1 MILKGGTRYYDTPV
15 GVLCLD
21 SLFPKPR
28 GHLRNPLTFGFPVVT
43 RVITGVDVPRLLF
56 NPTPDLLEPFVQAA
70 RELEADGVRA
80 VTGSCGFMA
89 RFQGQIARELKV
101 PVLLSS
107 LVQLPLLRLLHGENA
122 VIGVLTASAA
132 ALTPELFAACASSRD
147 AVRIQGMDEQP
158 EFRETILTWT
168 AWNRKS
174 SARQKPSR
182 GRGLWTPCC
191 WNARISRLLPNLFRR
206 RRASRSTTSA
216 GWWNTR
222 PVRCAAENG
231 INGRQRQKNRGGKA
245 VENLSAPRGIHASET
260 VATNAYFLFKPNRST
275 TASAPRRANSATSR
289 PWRALSG
296 KSSSGRFAR
305 LLSGVTPY
313 SGGKASLKYMS

>member
-56 NPTPDLLEPFVQAA
+56 NPTPELLEPFLQAA

-132 ALTPELFAACASSRD
+132 ALTPEIFAACGSDKD
-147 AVRIQGMDEQP
+147 AVRTLRIQGMDEQP
-158 EFRETILTWT
+158 EFRETILENKRHDFDLGRLEQEIVGT
-168 AWNRKS
+168 AEAF
-174 SARQKPSR
+174 ARTR
-182 GRGLWTPCC
+182 ALD
-191 WNARISRLLPNLFRR
+191 ALLLEC
-206 RRASRSTTSA
+206 TD
-216 GWWNTR
+216 
-222 PVRCAAENG
+222 
-231 INGRQRQKNRGGKA
+231 
-245 VENLSAPRGIHASET
+245 LSAFAEPIQKATGIPVYDICGLVEYAACA
-260 VATNAYFLFKPNRST
+260 VC
-275 TASAPRRANSATSR
+275 RRKWDQR
-289 PWRALSG
+289 
-296 KSSSGRFAR
+296 
-305 LLSGVTPY
+305 
-313 SGGKASLKYMS
+313 

>member
-56 NPTPDLLEPFVQAA
+56 NPTPELLEPFVQAA
-70 RELEADGVRA
+70 REPEADGVRA

-158 EFRETILTWT
+158 EFRETILENKRHDFDLDRLEQEIVGT
-168 AWNRKS
+168 AKAF
-174 SARQKPSR
+174 ARTQA
-182 GRGLWTPCC
+182 LD
-191 WNARISRLLPNLFRR
+191 ALLLEC
-206 RRASRSTTSA
+206 TD
-216 GWWNTR
+216 
-222 PVRCAAENG
+222 
-231 INGRQRQKNRGGKA
+231 
-245 VENLSAPRGIHASET
+245 LSAFAEPVQKATGIPVYDICGLVEYAAHA
-260 VATNAYFLFKPNRST
+260 VC
-275 TASAPRRANSATSR
+275 RRKWDQR
-289 PWRALSG
+289 
-296 KSSSGRFAR
+296 
-305 LLSGVTPY
+305 
-313 SGGKASLKYMS
+313 

>member
-56 NPTPDLLEPFVQAA
+56 NPTPELLEPFVQAA

-132 ALTPELFAACASSRD
+132 ARD
-147 AVRIQGMDEQP
+147 AVRMQGMDEQP
-158 EFRETILTWT
+158 EFRETILENKRHDFDLDRLEQEIVGT
-168 AWNRKS
+168 AKAF
-174 SARQKPSR
+174 ARTQA
-182 GRGLWTPCC
+182 LD
-191 WNARISRLLPNLFRR
+191 ALLLEC
-206 RRASRSTTSA
+206 TD
-216 GWWNTR
+216 
-222 PVRCAAENG
+222 
-231 INGRQRQKNRGGKA
+231 
-245 VENLSAPRGIHASET
+245 LSAFAEPVQKAAGIPVYDICGLVEYAAHA
-260 VATNAYFLFKPNRST
+260 VC
-275 TASAPRRANSATSR
+275 RRKWDQR
-289 PWRALSG
+289 
-296 KSSSGRFAR
+296 
-305 LLSGVTPY
+305 
-313 SGGKASLKYMS
+313 

>member
-56 NPTPDLLEPFVQAA
+56 NPTPDLLEPFLQAA

-158 EFRETILTWT
+158 EFRETILE
-168 AWNRKS
+168 NKRHDFDLDRLEQEK
-174 SARQKPSR
+174 
-182 GRGLWTPCC
+182 
-191 WNARISRLLPNLFRR
+191 RIWRRHLAMPAASMVCGPISSRLPSCVTALQPPDARGKR
-206 RRASRSTTSA
+206 IPASR
-216 GWWNTR
+216 
-222 PVRCAAENG
+222 V
-231 INGRQRQKNRGGKA
+231 
-245 VENLSAPRGIHASET
+245 
-260 VATNAYFLFKPNRST
+260 
-275 TASAPRRANSATSR
+275 
-289 PWRALSG
+289 
-296 KSSSGRFAR
+296 
-305 LLSGVTPY
+305 
-313 SGGKASLKYMS
+313 

>member
-56 NPTPDLLEPFVQAA
+56 NPTPELLEPFVQAA

-158 EFRETILTWT
+158 EFRETILE
-168 AWNRKS
+168 NK
-174 SARQKPSR
+174 R
-182 GRGLWTPCC
+182 GRRPWTPCC

-222 PVRCAAENG
+222 PMRCAAENG

-245 VENLSAPRGIHASET
+245 VENLSAPRGMHASET
-260 VATNAYFLFKPNRST
+260 VATSAYFLFTPTRST
-275 TASAPRRANSATSR
+275 TASAPRRANSAMSR

>member
-107 LVQLPLLRLLHGENA
+107 LVQLPLLRLLHGEN
-122 VIGVLTASAA
+122 
-132 ALTPELFAACASSRD
+132 RD

-158 EFRETILTWT
+158 EFRETILENKRHDFDLDRLEQEIVGT
-168 AWNRKS
+168 AEAF
-174 SARQKPSR
+174 ARTR
-182 GRGLWTPCC
+182 ALD
-191 WNARISRLLPNLFRR
+191 ALLLEC
-206 RRASRSTTSA
+206 TD
-216 GWWNTR
+216 
-222 PVRCAAENG
+222 
-231 INGRQRQKNRGGKA
+231 
-245 VENLSAPRGIHASET
+245 LSAFAEPIQKATGIPVYDICGLVEYAACA
-260 VATNAYFLFKPNRST
+260 VC
-275 TASAPRRANSATSR
+275 RRKWDQR
-289 PWRALSG
+289 
-296 KSSSGRFAR
+296 
-305 LLSGVTPY
+305 
-313 SGGKASLKYMS
+313 

>member
-56 NPTPDLLEPFVQAA
+56 NPTPELLEPFVQAA

-158 EFRETILTWT
+158 EFRETILENKRHDFDLDRLEQEIVGT
-168 AWNRKS
+168 A
-174 SARQKPSR
+174 
-182 GRGLWTPCC
+182 
-191 WNARISRLLPNLFRR
+191 
-206 RRASRSTTSA
+206 
-216 GWWNTR
+216 
-222 PVRCAAENG
+222 
-231 INGRQRQKNRGGKA
+231 
-245 VENLSAPRGIHASET
+245 
-260 VATNAYFLFKPNRST
+260 
-275 TASAPRRANSATSR
+275 
-289 PWRALSG
+289 
-296 KSSSGRFAR
+296 
-305 LLSGVTPY
+305 
-313 SGGKASLKYMS
+313 

>member
-56 NPTPDLLEPFVQAA
+56 NPTPELLEPFVQAA

-107 LVQLPLLRLLHGENA
+107 LVQLPLLRLLHGENT

-132 ALTPELFAACASSRD
+132 ALTPELFAACASNSD

-158 EFRETILTWT
+158 EFRETILENKRHDFDLDRLEQEIVGT
-168 AWNRKS
+168 AKAF
-174 SARQKPSR
+174 ARTQA
-182 GRGLWTPCC
+182 LD
-191 WNARISRLLPNLFRR
+191 ALLLEC
-206 RRASRSTTSA
+206 TD
-216 GWWNTR
+216 
-222 PVRCAAENG
+222 
-231 INGRQRQKNRGGKA
+231 
-245 VENLSAPRGIHASET
+245 LSAFAEPVQKATGIPVYDICGLVEYA
-260 VATNAYFLFKPNRST
+260 AY
-275 TASAPRRANSATSR
+275 AVCRRKWDQR
-289 PWRALSG
+289 
-296 KSSSGRFAR
+296 
-305 LLSGVTPY
+305 
-313 SGGKASLKYMS
+313 

>member
-56 NPTPDLLEPFVQAA
+56 NPTPELLEPFVQAA

-158 EFRETILTWT
+158 EFRETILENKRHDFDLDRLEQEIVGT
-168 AWNRKS
+168 AK
-174 SARQKPSR
+174 AFAQTQA
-182 GRGLWTPCC
+182 LD
-191 WNARISRLLPNLFRR
+191 ALLLEC
-206 RRASRSTTSA
+206 TD
-216 GWWNTR
+216 
-222 PVRCAAENG
+222 
-231 INGRQRQKNRGGKA
+231 
-245 VENLSAPRGIHASET
+245 LSAFAEPVQKATGIPVYDICGLVEYAAHA
-260 VATNAYFLFKPNRST
+260 VC
-275 TASAPRRANSATSR
+275 RRKWDQR
-289 PWRALSG
+289 
-296 KSSSGRFAR
+296 
-305 LLSGVTPY
+305 
-313 SGGKASLKYMS
+313 